1 MVRKYCV
8 FLRGVN
14 VNGVKMKMDELKK
27 TFADMPYGDARTVLA
42 TGNVIV
48 SSDESPSVMK
58 AAIEAAL
65 GSRFHYDAC
74 VFLRSAAE
82 LKSVVA
88 DSKSVAVPEGCHL
101 YYLLCDNKDTVREL
115 AGVFASL
122 PHKQS
127 EAFIPVETGAFW
139 IVPVGETLESPF
151 GSKALGAR
159 KYKDQLT
166 SRNMNTIEK
175 ILQAMDD

>member
-14 VNGVKMKMDELKK
+14 VNGVKMKMDALKK
-27 TFADMPYGDARTVLA
+27 VFDAMPYGDARTVLA
-42 TGNVIV
+42 TGNVIIA
-48 SSDESPSVMK
+48 SDDSPLAMK

-65 GSRFHYDAC
+65 GSRFNYDAC

-82 LKSVVA
+82 LKTVLA
-88 DSKSVAVPEGCHL
+88 DSKNVAVPEGCHL
-101 YYLLCDNKDTVREL
+101 YYLLCDSKSTTGEL
-115 AGVFASL
+115 AGVFGSL
-122 PHKQS
+122 PHKAG

-151 GSKALGAR
+151 GSKVLGAR
-159 KYKDQLT
+159 KYKDRLT

-175 ILQAMDD
+175 ILQAMDG